1 MIEVTV
7 TVKYKDRNYK
17 TNVLAN
23 KDMTVEEINVLAKE
37 QVVKQWGA

>member
-17 TNVLAN
+17 TNVIVS
-23 KDMTVEEINVLAKE
+23 KDMSFEEIKILAKE
-37 QVVKQWGA
+37 QVVKQWGV

>member
-7 TVKYKDRNYK
+7 TVNYKDRNYK

-23 KDMTVEEINVLAKE
+23 KDMTMEEIKVLAKE
-37 QVVKQWGA
+37 QVVRQWGA